1 MLVAQYI
8 ISVLVTWVVI
18 VGGILVHKY
27 IPLADLQV
35 GEALAAE
42 AEREIAAKQGI
53 AYDAVRLAEDVYA
66 ELKGP
71 DKLQKAVEWAA
82 AKLSKLGITV
92 TPDEIEELIRI
103 AYQDF
108 AGKVDAAPVSAAK

>member
-18 VGGILVHKY
+18 AGGILVHKY

-42 AEREIAAKQGI
+42 AEREIAAKQ
-53 AYDAVRLAEDVYA
+53 ES
-66 ELKGP
+66 P
-71 DKLQKAVEWAA
+71 TM
-82 AKLSKLGITV
+82 LSGWPRTF
-92 TPDEIEELIRI
+92 TPN
-103 AYQDF
+103 
-108 AGKVDAAPVSAAK
+108 